1 VHPADWFYLPV
12 QWMYCNGVVSG
23 YPDNTFR
30 PNLPTTRGQII
41 RFNSRSQLTDLR
53 WQ

>member
-1 VHPADWFYLPV
+1 VGQY
-12 QWMYCNGVVSG
+12 VSWLVS
-23 YPDNTFR
+23 DR
-30 PNLPTTRGQII
+30 STTRGQII